1 MKKSDLP
8 AGMYCL
14 YYNGFE
20 QRVQEGYFAGN
31 V

>member
-8 AGMYCL
+8 AGMY
-14 YYNGFE
+14 YHHYNGSE